1 MTTNRTISHHA
12 ALSLAATGLLLSAS
26 VASAA
31 PTIQNATLS
40 SNSITIAGGGFGTK
54 ASAKPL
60 VFDDF
65 NAGANGKDIVG
76 QKPTLTAL
84 SSGNWIWGGTAA
96 GGSATP
102 KYTTSNQR
110 PGSSVSAVADMN
122 GTQWNNSLSV
132 YSQQSEYYASWW
144 MYYDHY
150 AGSISRNTKP
160 WVFYGSSNDEP
171 HAYSGWGDMSDSSL
185 RSAIADSN
193 YSDPNT
199 AYGSPGTPNF
209 YGKWMKFE
217 IYLKQ
222 SSPGSA
228 NGAYKVWIT
237 EPGKPRVLQLNRDP
251 VQTRGTS
258 NSYSQFTFVGAYCD
272 SSPADRKYRIYAD
285 DFYFDNT
292 QARVE
297 LGNASSYS
305 NNTITEVQPATSW
318 SSSGISVTLNRG
330 ALPTG
335 STAYVYVIDASGSVN
350 SSGYPVIVG
359 GGGGASAGA
368 LVPASNLR

>member
-1 MTTNRTISHHA
+1 MITH
-12 ALSLAATGLLLSAS
+12 SLDLRYAVSLIVASGLLFSS
-26 VASAA
+26 NVASAA
-31 PTIQNATLS
+31 PAIQNATLS
-40 SNSITIAGGGFGTK
+40 SNVLTISGSGFGTK
-54 ASAKPL
+54 VTAKPL
-60 VFDDF
+60 VFDNF
-65 NAGANGKDIVG
+65 NAGTSGKDIVG
-76 QKPTLTAL
+76 QKPTITTLN
-84 SSGNWIWGGTAA
+84 SGSWIWGGTAA

-102 KYTTSNQR
+102 KYTTGNQR
-110 PGSSVSAVADMN
+110 TGSTVSAVADMN
-122 GTQWNNSLSV
+122 GAQWNNSLTV

-171 HAYSGWGDMSDSSL
+171 HAYSGWGDMSDSML

-193 YSDPNT
+193 YSDSKT
-199 AYGSPGTPNF
+199 AYGSPGTPDF

-222 SSPGSA
+222 SSPGTA

-297 LGNASSYS
+297 LGNASTYANS
-305 NNTITEVQPATSW
+305 TITEVQPATSW
-318 SSSGISVTLNRG
+318 SASGISVSLNQG

-335 STAYVYVIDASGSVN
+335 STAYIYVIDAAGSVN

-359 GGGGASAGA
+359 SSSASTGP
-368 LVPASNLR
+368 LTPASNLR